1 MKKPIVAIDGPAGSG
16 KGTVA
21 GLLADRLRFAYL
33 DTGLLYRAVAY
44 SGERTSVQNLLKILR
59 ETPEDVLRSDSIG
72 SKASEVSKIPEVR
85 QMLLQL
91 QRDFAENP
99 GEEYAGSVLDGRDI
113 ATVVVPRADYKIFI
127 TADPEIRAARRF
139 EFLKQTDP
147 KITRDEIYRSLVIRD
162 EQDRSRKIAPLI
174 FSEDIYDIL
183 IDTSKDS
190 IEESFTKVINF
201 MESKS
206 NKPCRAF

>member
-44 SGERTSVQNLLKILR
+44 SGEQTSVQNLLKILR
-59 ETPEDVLRSDSIG
+59 ETPENVLRSDSIG

-85 QMLLQL
+85 QTLLQL

-113 ATVVVPRADYKIFI
+113 ATVVVPGADYKIFI

-174 FSEDIYDIL
+174 FSEDVYDIL

-201 MESKS
+201 MESKNQS
-206 NKPCRAF
+206 AL